1 MGPKRKNRVI
11 IIKGSPGVGKSYISM
26 KLSSKLKDK
35 KLAVIPIDFILH
47 LDQGML
53 SEKKLKLAKTNTA
66 LLVNS
71 FLKENYDVII
81 DYSFDKISHLEYLMK
96 EIAQEP
102 KVYKSIPQ
110 VTVIHLTA
118 PLNEVRR
125 RNINRID
132 GSDPLPENIL
142 VKLYNK
148 CENTVSLI
156 PGEVVLDISKY
167 STKQIVNK
175 ILKEIDED

>member
-1 MGPKRKNRVI
+1 MEPKRKNWVI

-26 KLSSKLKDK
+26 KLASKLKNR
-35 KLAVIPIDFILH
+35 KLAVIPIDFLLH

-53 SEKKLKLAKTNTA
+53 NENKLKLAKTNTA

-71 FLKENYDVII
+71 FLKRKYDVII
-81 DYSFDKISHLEYLMK
+81 DYSFDKISHLEFLIK

-118 PLNEVRR
+118 PLKEVRK
-125 RNINRID
+125 RNIKRID

-167 STKQIVNK
+167 STKQIIKK
-175 ILKEIDED
+175 ILKTIGED

>member
-1 MGPKRKNRVI
+1 
-11 IIKGSPGVGKSYISM
+11 M
-26 KLSSKLKDK
+26 KLASKLKNR

-47 LDQGML
+47 LDQGL
-53 SEKKLKLAKTNTA
+53 LNENKLKLAKTNTA

-71 FLKENYDVII
+71 FLRRKYDVII
-81 DYSFDKISHLEYLMK
+81 DYSFDKISHLEFLLK

-102 KVYKSIPQ
+102 KIYKPIPQ
-110 VTVIHLTA
+110 ITVIHLTA
-118 PLNEVRR
+118 PLKEVRK

-142 VKLYNK
+142 VKLYNR
-148 CENTVSLI
+148 CENTVNLI
-156 PGEVVLDISKY
+156 PGEIVLDIFKY